1 MAFFSEDFHA
11 FFTELSKNNNKEWFD
26 KNRKRYEI
34 EVKNP
39 FKKFVEHLISKVHN
53 IDPNVNIDAKDAIM
67 RINRDIRFSKDK
79 TPYKTQAAAVISAR
93 GRKNMSIPG
102 QYFSLGLNGMEIY
115 GGLYQT
121 DKTQLYNIRQH
132 ISYNLKIF
140 EDLIND
146 PKFKKQFGAIEGEKN
161 KIIPAEF
168 KADAKTQALIYNK
181 SFYYRCNFKP
191 EVIVKENLDEIWLDC
206 YKTGKPVCDFLY
218 EGSQG

>member
-11 FFTELSKNNNKEWFD
+11 FFSELNKNNNKEWFD
-26 KNRKRYEI
+26 KNRKRYEN

-53 IDPNVNIDAKDAIM
+53 IDPNVNIEAKDAIM

-79 TPYKTQAAAVISAR
+79 TPYKTQAAAVISAG

-102 QYFSLGLNGMEIY
+102 QFFSLGINGMEIY

-132 ISYNLKIF
+132 ISYNLKKF

-146 PKFKKQFGAIEGEKN
+146 QKFKKQFGAIEGEKN
-161 KIIPAEF
+161 KIIPTEF
-168 KADAKTQALIYNK
+168 KADAKNQTLIYNK
-181 SFYYRCNFKP
+181 SFYFHCKFEP
-191 EVIVKENLDEIWLDC
+191 EIIVKDNLDEIWLDC
-206 YKTGKPVCDFLY
+206 YKTGKPICDFLH